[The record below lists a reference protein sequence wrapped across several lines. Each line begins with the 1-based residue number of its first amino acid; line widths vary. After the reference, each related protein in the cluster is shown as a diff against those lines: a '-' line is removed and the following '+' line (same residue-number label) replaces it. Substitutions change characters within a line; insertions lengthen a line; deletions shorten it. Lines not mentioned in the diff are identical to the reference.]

1 MRRVKLYMQDTATQ
15 FKTNTTTLKRA
26 GDTYYDLAKSSNF
39 DYVKIA
45 KEQQS
50 QVLTLLKQARTT
62 LTTASITYSQMG
74 GIVAGVQSLA
84 DYDVILASGVKGS
97 GSGADDNDPGTNQG
111 TVVPFDL
118 KLPDGRVLTT
128 PGNLFDVT
136 ESTLWG
142 FVPQYSTK
150 VSFDYHTGQQA
161 VGNVLPDAN
170 VLKSAADAMDQYT
183 GELLKAVQQWQ
194 PTLSDV
200 FNALLQDLISVKAF
214 FDSWESV
221 LFVADDA
228 TRQFDMSV
236 HSRLD
241 DLIDAMSGWQKIYE
255 NISPLARTVDRM
267 QDGQITKGLSDLK
280 AYISTIRSHYV
291 QDPQSKDFTLEKVDL
306 TSSDAENRANAVY
319 DQIVRVATKLKVAI
333 QQ

>member
-1 MRRVKLYMQDTATQ
+1 MQDTATQ

-26 GDTYYDLAKSSNF
+26 SDTYYDLAKSRNF
-39 DYVKIA
+39 DYA
-45 KEQQS
+45 KLAQEQQS
-50 QVLTLLKQARTT
+50 QVLTQLKQARAT
-62 LTTASITYSQMG
+62 LTTASLTYSQMG

-84 DYDVILASGVKGS
+84 QYDVILASGVTGN
-97 GSGADDNDPGTNQG
+97 GTGVDDNDPGTNQG

-142 FVPQYSTK
+142 LAPQYSAK
-150 VSFDYHTGQQA
+150 VPFDYHTGQQT
-161 VGNVLPDAN
+161 VGNTLPDAN
-170 VLKSAADAMDQYT
+170 VLKSAVDAMDQYT

-214 FDSWESV
+214 FNSWESV
-221 LFVADDA
+221 LFVASDA
-228 TRQFDMSV
+228 TRQFDRSV

-255 NISPLARTVDRM
+255 HISPLVHSVDRT
-267 QDGQITKGLSDLK
+267 QDGQITRGLSDLK

-291 QDPQSKDFTLEKVDL
+291 QDPQSKDFELAKVDL
-306 TSSDAENRANAVY
+306 LSSDTSNRANTIY
-319 DQIVRVATKLKVAI
+319 DQIVRVAMKLKVAI